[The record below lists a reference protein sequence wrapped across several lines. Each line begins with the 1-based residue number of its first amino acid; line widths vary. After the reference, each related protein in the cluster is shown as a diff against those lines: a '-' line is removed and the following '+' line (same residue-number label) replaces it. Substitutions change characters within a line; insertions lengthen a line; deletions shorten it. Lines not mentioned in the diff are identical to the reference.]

1 MHGEPTPHSGSTIIQ
16 EIRAVLTEDP
26 KLAEELARADRE
38 QFPDSPDA
46 DERDALLVAAVYN
59 QRNPL
64 RARLETRHYL
74 RRHPNGRFAEQ
85 LMHVTGAHR
94 PIPAAS
100 SSSR

>member
-1 MHGEPTPHSGSTIIQ
+1 MDGGPTPDNASAIIQ

-26 KLAEELARADRE
+26 KLAEQWARAHKE

-46 DERDALLVAAVYN
+46 DERDALLVAAIYN
-59 QRNPL
+59 QRDPL
-64 RARLETRHYL
+64 RARLETRRYL

-94 PIPAAS
+94 PVLSAPAS
-100 SSSR
+100 SR